1 MVKQDI
7 LHEIVEKL
15 IVEVI
20 MVVEIVIEAEIV
32 IEVEIVIVDETMVII
47 TDVAVVAQDQDQDKQ
62 TYVIFNFSASK
73 ILLFDK
79 MCKL

>member
-1 MVKQDI
+1 MAKQGI

-32 IEVEIVIVDETMVII
+32 IVIVDETMVII
-47 TDVAVVAQDQDQDKQ
+47 TDVAVVAQDQDQDKH
-62 TYVIFNFSASK
+62 
-73 ILLFDK
+73 
-79 MCKL
+79 M